1 MSKQK
6 TIQQVGYRDSLP
18 NRRAPYWHALSRGC
32 RLGYRKM
39 TDDGG
44 GTWAARYSDPD
55 TKKWQETSL
64 GTFGELPPNERY
76 DAAKQA
82 AEAWFAHMGAGGR
95 KEALTLADA
104 CNRYLESLRDEGRT
118 AAAADAQGRFKRWV
132 FGKPIGTVKLQKL
145 THAKLQDWRKALAR
159 TLTLPQDKAK
169 QGTGTQ
175 RAASSVNRD
184 LVAVRAA
191 LNLALR
197 DRLVTNDAA
206 WAVALLPA
214 SNANGRRTAY
224 LDSLQRKALQDAA
237 TNEVRPFITALC
249 WLPLRPGA
257 MANLR
262 VQDFDKRTNDLRI
275 RDDKGRGERTIRL
288 PPETGQFFAEQ
299 CRNKIAAAP
308 IFARADGS
316 AWSRHSW
323 KLPVKAAVAGA
334 GLPVDAVAYTL
345 RHSAITDLVTHHG
358 LDLMTVAILSGT
370 SAAMIQ
376 KHYGHMV
383 ASRATAALAGLAL
396 A

>member
-1 MSKQK
+1 MSVSIYHVKDREELEPHREPRY
-6 TIQQVGYRDSLP
+6 VL
-18 NRRAPYWHALSRGC
+18 LSRGC
-32 RLGYRKM
+32 HLGYRKM
-39 TDDGG
+39 SEGAD
-44 GTWAARYSDPD
+44 GTWMARYRDPETD
-55 TKKWQETSL
+55 ARPTKRL
-64 GTFGELPPNERY
+64 GTFGELPPTERY
-76 DAAKQA
+76 DAAKKE

-95 KEALTLADA
+95 KEALTVADA
-104 CNRYLESLRDEGRT
+104 CNRYLESLHDEGRT
-118 AAAADAQGRFKRWV
+118 TAAADAQGRFKRWV

-145 THAKLQDWRKALAR
+145 THAKLKDWRKALTR
-159 TLTLPQDKAK
+159 TLTLPQNKLK
-169 QGTGTQ
+169 QDTGTP

-206 WAVALLPA
+206 WSVSLLPA
-214 SNANGRRTAY
+214 KNADGRRNQY
-224 LDSLQRKALQDAA
+224 LDSSQRKALQDAA
-237 TNEVRPFITALC
+237 SNEVRPFITALC

-262 VQDFDKRTNDLRI
+262 VQDFDRRTNDLRI

-288 PPETGQFFAEQ
+288 PEATGRFFAEQ
-299 CRNKIAAAP
+299 CRKKLAGP

-323 KLPVKAAVAGA
+323 KLPVRAAVAGA

-370 SAAMIQ
+370 SVAMIQ